1 MKIGLASPDQIR
13 AWSYGVV
20 ERPETINYRSI
31 PAYLYDLP
39 RFATKVRK
47 DIWSYKGLG
56 VFLR

>member
-1 MKIGLASPDQIR
+1 MKIGLASPDKIR

-20 ERPETINYRSI
+20 EQSRNNQLQNTEARKRRSV
-31 PAYLYDLP
+31 L
-39 RFATKVRK
+39 RK